1 MARALALAA
10 RGVGTTSPNPPVG
23 AVVVRRGEI
32 VGAGFH
38 RRAGLP
44 HAEALALR
52 QAGSRARGG
61 TLYVSLEPCCHLDK
75 LTPPCV
81 PAILGTG
88 IVRVVVATLD
98 PNPKVSGRGIQALRR
113 AGVKVELG
121 IGRSAAEALIEPY
134 RTRVTTG
141 RPFVTLKIA
150 ATLDGKIATAGRES
164 RWITGVAA
172 RRAVRK
178 LREAS
183 DGILVGIGT
192 VLADDPSLTAR
203 NDSGRAANPL
213 RIILDPKLRIPLEAK
228 VLTDGKAHTLVVT
241 TRSSL
246 KKKRDLLKGSGAEIL
261 VLPDDGGR
269 FAWKRVLAE
278 LGRRG
283 LNALLIEG
291 GAEVNASVLR
301 SGAVDKL
308 MYFIAPKL
316 LGGNDAVGA
325 IGGSSPA
332 RLLEALP
339 LRDVT
344 VSQIGADILVI
355 GRLRRRGK

>member
-1 MARALALAA
+1 
-10 RGVGTTSPNPPVG
+10 
-23 AVVVRRGEI
+23 
-32 VGAGFH
+32 
-38 RRAGLP
+38 
-44 HAEALALR
+44 
-52 QAGSRARGG
+52 
-61 TLYVSLEPCCHLDK
+61 
-75 LTPPCV
+75 
-81 PAILGTG
+81 
-88 IVRVVVATLD
+88 VVVATLD
-98 PNPKVSGRGIQALRR
+98 PNPKVRGRGIQALRR
-113 AGVKVELG
+113 AGVKVEVG

-172 RRAVRK
+172 RRVVRK

-192 VLADDPSLTAR
+192 VLADDPSLTAWK
-203 NDSGRAANPL
+203 DSGRATNPL
-213 RIILDPKLRIPLEAK
+213 RIILDPKLRIPLQAK
-228 VLTDGKAHTLVVT
+228 VLTDGKAKTLVVT
-241 TRSSL
+241 MRSSA
-246 KKKRDLLKGSGAEIL
+246 KKKRGLLEGRGAEVL

-269 FAWKRVLAE
+269 FAWKRVLGE

-291 GAEVNASVLR
+291 GAEVSASVLR
-301 SGAVDKL
+301 SGAVDRL

-325 IGGSSPA
+325 IGGFSPA
-332 RLLEALP
+332 HLSEALA

-344 VSQIGADILVI
+344 VSHVGADILVI
-355 GRLRRRGK
+355 GRLRRRGKV

>member
-1 MARALALAA
+1 
-10 RGVGTTSPNPPVG
+10 
-23 AVVVRRGEI
+23 
-32 VGAGFH
+32 
-38 RRAGLP
+38 
-44 HAEALALR
+44 
-52 QAGSRARGG
+52 
-61 TLYVSLEPCCHLDK
+61 
-75 LTPPCV
+75 
-81 PAILGTG
+81 
-88 IVRVVVATLD
+88 VRVVVATPD
-98 PNPKVSGRGIQALRR
+98 PNPKVRGRGIQALRR
-113 AGVKVELG
+113 AGVKVEVG
-121 IGRSAAEALIEPY
+121 IGHSAAETLIEPY

-164 RWITGVAA
+164 RWITGIAA

-203 NDSGRAANPL
+203 KDSGRATNPL
-213 RIILDPKLRIPLEAK
+213 RIILDPKLRIPAEAK

-241 TRSSL
+241 TRSSV
-246 KKKRDLLKGSGAEIL
+246 KKKRELLQACGAEVL

-269 FAWKRVLAE
+269 FAWKSVLAE

-291 GAEVNASVLR
+291 GAEVSASVLR

-332 RLLEALP
+332 RLLEALA

-344 VSQIGADILVI
+344 VSQIGVDILVT
-355 GRLRRRGK
+355 GRLRRPGKA